1 MALCVCL
8 FVCLF
13 VSFVIEY
20 GPCFIFV
27 EKISSKNTQFRRF
40 PNFLSQFN
48 DILNKCRKSFF
59 LSCIHLWSWKM

>member
-1 MALCVCL
+1 MVSGIVCVVFL

-27 EKISSKNTQFRRF
+27 EK
-40 PNFLSQFN
+40 
-48 DILNKCRKSFF
+48 
-59 LSCIHLWSWKM
+59 